1 MRCCGSLIF
10 TFVHL
15 EPGWTLT
22 QPTLSHANTFRICNG
37 GKWRSQQSAKPSKW
51 KGLLQDIVVIT
62 KNNSKHQSDLIISS
76 LTSSSGFRNLLQLC
90 ARTSVLV
97 FLKGCYYI
105 VHARGCTM
113 NQTLLNV
120 CKMSNAA
127 HCLSKMFNV
136 DVKHFIHLDSV
147 SSVVFSICI
156 KSGS

>member
-1 MRCCGSLIF
+1 MLWKSDFSSCSPGTWVNSDSSHTFTRKHIQTMQQWQDLNKVPNLQSEKDYCNYNKQLKTLIRSDHLITHFLLWFWKPAATLCQNFSASL
-10 TFVHL
+10 
-15 EPGWTLT
+15 
-22 QPTLSHANTFRICNG
+22 
-37 GKWRSQQSAKPSKW
+37 
-51 KGLLQDIVVIT
+51 
-62 KNNSKHQSDLIISS
+62 
-76 LTSSSGFRNLLQLC
+76 
-90 ARTSVLV
+90 
-97 FLKGCYYI
+97 FLKGSYYI

-136 DVKHFIHLDSV
+136 DVKHFVQLDSV